1 MPKLQAW
8 GERNLTACG
17 RSSERGRVWPCRRQR
32 GQVPRR
38 GGGGGTDGTG
48 LRGVPRFP
56 WQARGCARV
65 GEPSPT
71 PRAAVRGW
79 QSRLVWGPDLRGER
93 RRVAEALLP
102 RRRGCDTLNPSRP
115 NSLFI
120 KVLWSAIRSAH
131 CLILLTNM
139 FCSPIKRGL
148 HLSCQSYSAGVF

>member
-1 MPKLQAW
+1 MAVLLAAQA
-8 GERNLTACG
+8 GAAEG
-17 RSSERGRVWPCRRQR
+17 RRQR
-32 GQVPRR
+32 HRWHRALRR
-38 GGGGGTDGTG
+38 SPISVAGSGLCPGWGAQPDLSNRPGGSG
-48 LRGVPRFP
+48 
-56 WQARGCARV
+56 
-65 GEPSPT
+65 T

-79 QSRLVWGPDLRGER
+79 RSWLVRGPDLRGER

-120 KVLWSAIRSAH
+120 KVLWSTIRSAH